1 MINIVIAS
9 GLLAAIMERNDSRS
23 LRRTRRKMIVAA
35 RIADALE
42 AAGLSQKE
50 FAQMMGKQPSEIS
63 DWLSGERNFTIETL
77 ADIEDVLKIDI
88 LNVEPRNFRK
98 VRADMPIIYQYK
110 SKKTLKQVAA
120 QAYAASPSAIL
131 FQA

>member
-1 MINIVIAS
+1 MIKKVKAS
-9 GLLAAIMERNDSRS
+9 GMLASIMERNDSRS

-88 LNVEPRNFRK
+88 LNVEPRNF
-98 VRADMPIIYQYK
+98 QE
-110 SKKTLKQVAA
+110 SQG
-120 QAYAASPSAIL
+120 
-131 FQA
+131 